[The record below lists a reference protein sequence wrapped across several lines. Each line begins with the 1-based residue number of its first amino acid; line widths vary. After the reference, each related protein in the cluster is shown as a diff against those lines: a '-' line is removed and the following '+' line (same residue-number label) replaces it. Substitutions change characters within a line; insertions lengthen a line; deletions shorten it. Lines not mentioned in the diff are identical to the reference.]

1 MQYPQMHEV
10 KNSQFRYAAFCLTSR
25 RAEGIQKT
33 LQLDGECLLFRKKYV
48 MNEEKERL

>member
-1 MQYPQMHEV
+1 MQYSQIHEV
-10 KNSQFRYAAFCLTSR
+10 KNSQFRYTIFCLKSR
-25 RAEGIQKT
+25 RVGGIQKT